1 MQMANV
7 VLCAFIHDGLPSF
20 YNRQENCQLSPF
32 PVPTSDI
39 FKQDCSSDLQ
49 DWTNFLVWVGYPWCL
64 EFKRKFLL
72 ILSINLLMCFLF
84 QYVFNESV

>member
-20 YNRQENCQLSPF
+20 YNRQENCQLLF
-32 PVPTSDI
+32 PVHTSDI

-49 DWTNFLVWVGYPWCL
+49 DCRLFSLGRLSLVLG
-64 EFKRKFLL
+64 
-72 ILSINLLMCFLF
+72 I
-84 QYVFNESV
+84 